1 MENTEQNVSNDL
13 KNKKIYIINN
23 YSFLSERI
31 PRLEKIIE
39 RRIPEVQAETIYFKN
54 FSQGKI
60 EDGLGIILSGSNL
73 NVSDFYNDNSLRADF
88 KSQLKFIRK
97 TTKIPI
103 LAICFGFHLSAY
115 AFGIKVDRMPFPHI
129 HNSVKIKVQRSDELI
144 PRRKMFVDV
153 HHSDYVSPNDISLKD
168 HYKVFS
174 SHKIEGIH
182 TVQYMQHLTRP
193 IFSVQF
199 HPETKNYSLGYI
211 NRKERS
217 KILKAKKLGE
227 IIIENFVL
235 FSLNYKPSPIK
246 I

>member
-1 MENTEQNVSNDL
+1 MENTEQKGSNNL

-23 YSFLSERI
+23 YNFLSERI

-39 RRIPEVQAETIYFKN
+39 RRTTDVQYETIYFKD
-54 FSQGKI
+54 FSQEKVD
-60 EDGLGIILSGSNL
+60 DGLGIILSGSSL

-88 KSQLKFIRK
+88 EPQLEFIRK
-97 TTKIPI
+97 TRNIPI
-103 LAICFGFHLSAY
+103 LAICFGFHLSAF
-115 AFGIKVDRMPFPHI
+115 AFGIKVERMPFPHI
-129 HNSVKIKVQRSDELI
+129 HNSVKIKVKRSDELI

-153 HHSDYVSPNDISLKD
+153 HHSDYVSPNEISLKD
-168 HYKVFS
+168 YYKVLS
-174 SHKIEGIH
+174 SHNINGIH
-182 TVQYMQHLTRP
+182 TVQYMQHLKRP

-227 IIIENFVL
+227 ILIENFVL
-235 FSLNYKPSPIK
+235 FSLNYSPSPIK